1 MNKWGKEYWRDL
13 GERAGAS
20 LVGGLL
26 TLVAVQSL
34 GDLSGELVWLV
45 LGVPTAT
52 SVLKGLLVNLGGTVP
67 SASVVDVSSIGTR
80 ASGVHVR
87 DDL

>member
-1 MNKWGKEYWRDL
+1 MNKWGKEYWTDL

-26 TLVAVQSL
+26 TLVAVESV

-45 LGVPTAT
+45 IGVPTAT
-52 SVLKGLLVNLGGTVP
+52 SVLKGLLVNLGGAAPT
-67 SASVVDVSSIGTR
+67 ASIVDVTSTGSRG
-80 ASGVHVR
+80 AHEA
-87 DDL
+87 

>member
-1 MNKWGKEYWRDL
+1 MESKWGKAYWTDL

-26 TLVAVQSL
+26 TMVGLTSL
-34 GDLSGELVWLV
+34 TDLTWGFAWVV

-52 SVLKGLLVNLGGTVP
+52 SVLKGLLVNLGGSAP
-67 SASVVDVSSIGTR
+67 SASIVDVTSTGNR
-80 ASGVHVR
+80 GAHEA
-87 DDL
+87 